1 MTICF
6 RYFFICFF
14 ICFFIFVFV
23 IDDRLPAVKAYLTDD
38 ISIRWSP
45 TTHLYLDHP
54 GILELSYIM
63 QFTQLK
69 VLSFLN
75 DEQKVVKLKPEEYV
89 LQITPLD
96 NSLSKTSLLL
106 EKNTLEF
113 KENGNYSFQITA
125 NIKNTPSSS
134 WKLNSYNTKKI
145 FFVHVGKK
153 TTNWKEVSPQNLTA
167 LQQSELTERRNHKY
181 NGWFSLVSLND
192 ALYFSNANE
201 HSQLRSRSADT
212 DGSYSY
218 KKDETIESW
227 HPSPPEFFIRPF
239 LLTHNKKIFLIAGEG
254 VNFWSYDPKKMLWE
268 KETSLPTMNKN
279 SSLKALFSYQGKIH
293 IMIDMNQFYR
303 LYRYNLKDKQWKQVR
318 DYTLPVE
325 PLLTRWIY
333 WKGRLLIH
341 SVKERLLLSL
351 DLEEGRLK
359 TFAEL
364 PEGKMRYR
372 SSSDRLYNDDYLPLL
387 FDDELYI
394 YNEKRLLQY
403 GINTVLSSCEIP
415 ASQTM

>member
-1 MTICF
+1 MTIRF
-6 RYFFICFF
+6 RYFFICCFIYAFF
-14 ICFFIFVFV
+14 
-23 IDDRLPAVKAYLTDD
+23 IDDRLPAIKAYLTDE

-45 TTHLYLDHP
+45 ITHLHLDHP

-69 VLSFLN
+69 VLSFLD
-75 DEQKVVKLKPEEYV
+75 DEQKVVKLKPEEYAF
-89 LQITPLD
+89 QITPLD

-125 NIKNTPSSS
+125 NIKKIPSSS
-134 WKLNSYNTKKI
+134 WKLNPYASKKI

-153 TTNWKEVSPQNLTA
+153 TANWKEVSPQNLTA
-167 LQQSELTERRNHKY
+167 LQQSELAERRKHKY

-201 HSQLRSRSADT
+201 HSQLRSRSAGT

-218 KKDETIESW
+218 KKNETIESW

-239 LLTHNKKIFLIAGEG
+239 LLEHNEKIFLIGG
-254 VNFWSYDPKKMLWE
+254 GGKNFWAYDPKKMLWE
-268 KETSLPTMNKN
+268 KETSLPTVKKIL
-279 SSLKALFSYQGKIH
+279 SLEALFSYQGDIH
-293 IMIDMNQFYR
+293 IITNMNQFYR
-303 LYRYNLKDKQWKQVR
+303 LYRYNLKDKQWKQIH
-318 DYTLPVE
+318 DYTLPVG
-325 PLLTRWIY
+325 LSSGQWVY
-333 WKGRLLIH
+333 WKGQFLIH
-341 SVKERLLLSL
+341 SERERLLHSL
-351 DLEEGRLK
+351 DLEEGTLK

-364 PEGKMRYR
+364 PEGKMRY
-372 SSSDRLYNDDYLPLL
+372 SSYSEQFHHDDYLPLL

-394 YNEKRLLQY
+394 YNEKRLLQFSFVTNKK
-403 GINTVLSSCEIP
+403 G
-415 ASQTM
+415 